1 VWTKL
6 KVKWKLTL
14 DYDKEKLQE
23 RLAKLAGV
31 AVLYVG
37 AASEVEKRKRQS
49 WWCTSR
55 HRAAVEEGI
64 VAGGG
69 VVLEQKMF

>member
-1 VWTKL
+1 
-6 KVKWKLTL
+6 
-14 DYDKEKLQE
+14 LQE

-49 WWCTSR
+49 
-55 HRAAVEEGI
+55 
-64 VAGGG
+64 
-69 VVLEQKMF
+69 